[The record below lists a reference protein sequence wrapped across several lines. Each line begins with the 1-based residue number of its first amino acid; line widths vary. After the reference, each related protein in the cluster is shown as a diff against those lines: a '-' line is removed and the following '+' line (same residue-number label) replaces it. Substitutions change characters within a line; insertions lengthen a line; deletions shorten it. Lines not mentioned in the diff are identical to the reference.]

1 MNYTISNRLLE
12 VKTKIPRFPER
23 EVLSIKP
30 KYIFISDE
38 KNYNSA
44 ISVLYTLT
52 NGSYKAVDQGLC
64 VHINSYR
71 ERMGKGSLLRRIC
84 TR

>member
-23 EVLSIKP
+23 EVLSIKS

-44 ISVLYTLT
+44 IPVLYTPT
-52 NGSYKAVDQGLC
+52 NA
-64 VHINSYR
+64 
-71 ERMGKGSLLRRIC
+71 
-84 TR
+84 